1 MEERT
6 MTIGPATL
14 LAIIAAA
21 LATLIWWVAKRLAA
35 PDWLC
40 MFLFGLLLVLVMLA
54 GPLVRL
60 P

>member
-1 MEERT
+1 

-14 LAIIAAA
+14 LGIIAAA
-21 LATLIWWVAKRLAA
+21 LATLVYWIARRLAA

-40 MFLFGLLLVLVMLA
+40 MFLFGLLLVVVMLA
-54 GPLVRL
+54 GPLLKL